1 MARKSAAPRRKR
13 LRSASH
19 SSALETAVEAT
30 KKVLD
35 EEARSHALIGGLA
48 VSARATPRFTDD
60 VDLALS
66 CSDADAEALIRSFVR
81 RGFTI
86 DALLMTK
93 STNRIATVRLK
104 PPRSE
109 VLVDLLFDFT
119 GIESDIVE
127 SATDAEVHP
136 GFVMPVATIP
146 HLIAMKVLAFRKKD
160 MLDLEYLFEA
170 ACSADLA
177 EARKAVAAISRA
189 GKEPKRDL
197 SGDLGRLLAE
207 RELPDDQ
214 FIKVPRREWAK
225 RFGQKPPSKRKR
237 S

>member
-136 GFVMPVATIP
+136 GFVMPVA
-146 HLIAMKVLAFRKKD
+146 MKVLAFRKKD

>member
-1 MARKSAAPRRKR
+1 MARKSAAPRGKR

-19 SSALETAVEAT
+19 STALEAAVEAT
-30 KKVLD
+30 KRVLD
-35 EEARSHALIGGLA
+35 EEARAHALIGGLA
-48 VSARATPRFTDD
+48 ISARATPRFTDD
-60 VDLALS
+60 VDFALS
-66 CSDADAEALIRSFVR
+66 CSDADAEDLIKSFVW

-119 GIESDIVE
+119 GIEREIVG
-127 SATDAEVHP
+127 SATAAVVHE
-136 GFVMPVATIP
+136 GFTAPVATIA

-160 MLDLEYLFEA
+160 LVDLDLLFEVA
-170 ACSADLA
+170 ASADLS
-177 EARKAVAAISRA
+177 EARRAVAAIARA

-197 SGDLGRLLAE
+197 SADLERLIAE
-207 RELPDDQ
+207 RELPSDEL
-214 FIKVPRREWAK
+214 IEVSPTELAK
-225 RFGQKPPSKRKR
+225 RFGQKPSKKKR
-237 S
+237 